1 MDEFTGKT
9 AVITGAGS
17 GMGKAFALRWAAE
30 GMNVVLGDIQQ
41 DALDA
46 TVAEIQASGGPV
58 VGVRTDVSKLAD
70 IEALADAV
78 EAAFGP
84 VHLVHNN
91 AGVEGYLDGPI
102 WAATARD
109 REWTVGVNF
118 WSVVH
123 GVRTFVPRM
132 LAHGQEGHIV
142 NTCSMTSVAQATN
155 MYGITKHA
163 TIALSEVLWS
173 DLRKAG
179 APIGVTALCPGTIA
193 TNLFYRSRNR
203 PDALTDDGGNISAEG
218 KELRDR
224 MHLVLAAG
232 MPPSEVA
239 GKVVAPMTELT
250 VEDFDRAWAV
260 NARGVFMGLRAVLK
274 IMKPQRSGAI
284 VNTASMAA
292 IKGAATFSPYIAA
305 KHAVLGLT
313 KSAALEGGPYNIRV
327 NCVGPGH
334 VDTRMARDLTKQ
346 INPDDPE
353 GVFREVSASVP
364 LYGRYGTATEVSNL
378 VVFLLSDEAEYIS
391 GSLHLIDGALN
402 AG

>member
-1 MDEFTGKT
+1 MEDFAGKT

-46 TVAEIQASGGPV
+46 TVAEIRTAGGSV
-58 VGVRTDVSKLAD
+58 MGVRTDVSKLAD
-70 IEALADAV
+70 IEALADAA

-84 VHLVHNN
+84 VHLVNNN

-109 REWTVGVNF
+109 WEWTVGVNF
-118 WSVVH
+118 WSVVY

-142 NTCSMTSVAQATN
+142 NTCSMTSVVQAAN

-193 TNLFYRSRNR
+193 TNLFYGSRNR
-203 PDALTDDGGNISAEG
+203 PAALTDDGGNISAEG

-224 MHLVLAAG
+224 MHLVLAGG
-232 MPPSEVA
+232 MAPSEVA
-239 GKVVAPMTELT
+239 DKVVTK
-250 VEDFDRAWAV
+250 V
-260 NARGVFMGLRAVLK
+260 RGTNK
-274 IMKPQRSGAI
+274 
-284 VNTASMAA
+284 
-292 IKGAATFSPYIAA
+292 
-305 KHAVLGLT
+305 
-313 KSAALEGGPYNIRV
+313 EGGDGLYL
-327 NCVGPGH
+327 
-334 VDTRMARDLTKQ
+334 LT
-346 INPDDPE
+346 D
-353 GVFREVSASVP
+353 RE
-364 LYGRYGTATEVSNL
+364 
-378 VVFLLSDEAEYIS
+378 
-391 GSLHLIDGALN
+391 
-402 AG
+402 